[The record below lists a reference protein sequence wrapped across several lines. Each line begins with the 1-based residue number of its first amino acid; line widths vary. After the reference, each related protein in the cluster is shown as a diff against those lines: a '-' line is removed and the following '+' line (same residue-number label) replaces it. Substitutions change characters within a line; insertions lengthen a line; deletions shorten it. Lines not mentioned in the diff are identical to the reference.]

1 MTDLSGLDRL
11 EEPAGERRSVLG
23 RPWVWVLVVVLLAA
37 GGWYFL
43 FADLGDASEDQAPRR
58 SATIG
63 HRSLGDLVTA
73 SGTLKPSRLVEV
85 GAQVSGQ
92 LQKLHV
98 NVGDMVVKG
107 NLLAEIDATIQR
119 NLVEASRA
127 SLRAQ
132 EAQLEVQ
139 RSALGLAEAEAARQE
154 RLRADRATTEVEY
167 ERARDALVRA
177 RGAMVQLESQIASQR
192 ARLTSDEAALG
203 YSSIYAPS
211 DGTVLQVLATEGQTL
226 TATYVTPV
234 ILHLADL
241 STLTVE
247 AKVAEANI
255 GKLEP
260 GMGVHF
266 TTLGGRGRRWHG
278 TLDQILPRAQTD
290 GNVVTYT
297 ALFDVDNADGALRA
311 DMTVQVFFELTAP
324 RQILAVPLE
333 MLTDFGERDPETG
346 TPAQVRVQY
355 PDGQVEVREI
365 AIGETSHTYAEVLSG
380 LAEGDRV
387 VAPE

>member
-11 EEPAGERRSVLG
+11 DEPAPAPRSALR
-23 RPWVWVLVVVLLAA
+23 RPWVWILAVAVAGVGGWHLLFGA
-37 GGWYFL
+37 GG
-43 FADLGDASEDQAPRR
+43 GSREDETPRR

-63 HRSLGDLVTA
+63 PRTLGDVVTA

-98 NVGDMVVKG
+98 KVGDTVARGDLV
-107 NLLAEIDATIQR
+107 AEIDATIQR
-119 NLVEASRA
+119 NLVDASRA
-127 SLRAQ
+127 GLRAT
-132 EAQLEVQ
+132 EAQLAVQ
-139 RSALGLAEAEAARQE
+139 RSALGLAEAEAARQK
-154 RLRADRATTEVEY
+154 RLRADEATTQVEY
-167 ERARDALVRA
+167 ERARDALARA
-177 RGAMVQLESQIASQR
+177 QGAMVQLESQIASQR

-203 YSSIYAPS
+203 YSSIYAPA
-211 DGTVLQVLATEGQTL
+211 DGTVLQVLAAEGQTL

-247 AKVAEANI
+247 AKVAEANV

-266 TTLGGRGRRWHG
+266 TTLGSRGRRWRG
-278 TLDQILPRAQTD
+278 TLAQILPRA
-290 GNVVTYT
+290 NVENSVVTYT
-297 ALFDVDNADGALRA
+297 ALFDVGNADGALRA
-311 DMTVQVFFELTAP
+311 DMTAQVFFELDAP
-324 RQILAVPLE
+324 REVLAAPLE
-333 MLTDFGERDPETG
+333 MLTDFGGRDPETG
-346 TPAQVRVQY
+346 TPAQVRVQFA
-355 PDGQVEVREI
+355 DGTVEVREI

-387 VAPE
+387 VAPD